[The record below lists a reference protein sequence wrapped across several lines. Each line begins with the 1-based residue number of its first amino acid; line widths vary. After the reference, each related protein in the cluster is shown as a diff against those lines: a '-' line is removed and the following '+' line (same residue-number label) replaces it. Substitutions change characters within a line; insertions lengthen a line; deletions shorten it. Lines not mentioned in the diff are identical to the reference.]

1 MNKTVL
7 YIIAGASL
15 GILGPV
21 LVYFGNPANMGVC
34 AACFL
39 RDSVGAFG
47 FHQAKVVQ
55 YLRPE
60 ILGLIIGGFLASM
73 LWSRNFTPV
82 SGSAAFSRF
91 FLGVFAMIGC
101 LIFLGCPWRAFLRLG
116 GGDMTAI
123 AGLVGLFAGVFVGRF
138 FKKNGYVI
146 PENDATTKPVAFLP
160 LIIAILLL
168 IALVFGLKLGDNGAL
183 FSSEKGPG
191 SQHANIFISLIF
203 AIVIGIFMQRSKF
216 CSVGAISKVFERDL
230 SMFYGIVSIIVFAS
244 ITNLALGQ
252 YKFGFEAQPIAHND
266 VLWNFLGMS
275 LAGLCFSLSYG
286 CPGKHLVQ
294 MGAGNLSS
302 AVFVLG
308 MGAGA
313 AISHNFILASSGA
326 GITPYAPYAVA
337 IGFIYAIYV
346 GVFTKKA

>member
-1 MNKTVL
+1 VDIRLRNQFDFTLYTGIFMNKTVL

-39 RDSVGAFG
+39 RDSVGALG

-60 ILGLIIGGFLASM
+60 ILGLIIGGFLASV

-82 SGSAAFSRF
+82 SGSTAFSRF

-191 SQHANIFISLIF
+191 SQHANIFISLCASSYLLYF
-203 AIVIGIFMQRSKF
+203 APLLNLWERTRCSSPKARIIPHCQMNIYDPLIVIIRLDISCYNNLFYRSHYEYASESLQRFRKNSL
-216 CSVGAISKVFERDL
+216 SVNKKVYWQFR
-230 SMFYGIVSIIVFAS
+230 FFTYKIVSVF
-244 ITNLALGQ
+244 L
-252 YKFGFEAQPIAHND
+252 
-266 VLWNFLGMS
+266 
-275 LAGLCFSLSYG
+275 
-286 CPGKHLVQ
+286 
-294 MGAGNLSS
+294 
-302 AVFVLG
+302 
-308 MGAGA
+308 
-313 AISHNFILASSGA
+313 
-326 GITPYAPYAVA
+326 
-337 IGFIYAIYV
+337 
-346 GVFTKKA
+346 

>member
-60 ILGLIIGGFLASM
+60 ILGLIIGGFLASL

-146 PENDATTKPVAFLP
+146 PENDATTKPVAFC
-160 LIIAILLL
+160 
-168 IALVFGLKLGDNGAL
+168 
-183 FSSEKGPG
+183 
-191 SQHANIFISLIF
+191 H
-203 AIVIGIFMQRSKF
+203 
-216 CSVGAISKVFERDL
+216 
-230 SMFYGIVSIIVFAS
+230 
-244 ITNLALGQ
+244 
-252 YKFGFEAQPIAHND
+252 
-266 VLWNFLGMS
+266 
-275 LAGLCFSLSYG
+275 
-286 CPGKHLVQ
+286 
-294 MGAGNLSS
+294 
-302 AVFVLG
+302 
-308 MGAGA
+308 
-313 AISHNFILASSGA
+313 
-326 GITPYAPYAVA
+326 
-337 IGFIYAIYV
+337 
-346 GVFTKKA
+346 

>member
-39 RDSVGAFG
+39 RDSVGALG

-101 LIFLGCPWRAFLRLG
+101 LIFWVVHGE
-116 GGDMTAI
+116 
-123 AGLVGLFAGVFVGRF
+123 RF
-138 FKKNGYVI
+138 C
-146 PENDATTKPVAFLP
+146 
-160 LIIAILLL
+160 
-168 IALVFGLKLGDNGAL
+168 AL
-183 FSSEKGPG
+183 
-191 SQHANIFISLIF
+191 
-203 AIVIGIFMQRSKF
+203 
-216 CSVGAISKVFERDL
+216 
-230 SMFYGIVSIIVFAS
+230 
-244 ITNLALGQ
+244 
-252 YKFGFEAQPIAHND
+252 
-266 VLWNFLGMS
+266 
-275 LAGLCFSLSYG
+275 
-286 CPGKHLVQ
+286 
-294 MGAGNLSS
+294 
-302 AVFVLG
+302 
-308 MGAGA
+308 A
-313 AISHNFILASSGA
+313 AEI
-326 GITPYAPYAVA
+326 
-337 IGFIYAIYV
+337 
-346 GVFTKKA
+346 